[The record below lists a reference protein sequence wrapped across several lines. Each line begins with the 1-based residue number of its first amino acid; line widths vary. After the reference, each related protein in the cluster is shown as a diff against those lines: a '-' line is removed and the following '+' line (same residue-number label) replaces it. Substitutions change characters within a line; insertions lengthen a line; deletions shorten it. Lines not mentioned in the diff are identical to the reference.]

1 MALEKAA
8 RVTSPVAHVSSTATD
23 VLTGAGIVLSFFVG
37 PEAGIFARFVAGVAL
52 AGRANVVGHAIDS
65 YLMGA
70 DASEKIAEGV
80 PHVFV
85 DEPKY
90 QAANTSPQTLTDEHQ
105 ESPRT
110 GSLTVTI
117 EKFPFSRRADVTKCD
132 GVIVDGSQH
141 VFVGGVPSDAPS
153 EMGQRVNMLTGG
165 FELLSTVV
173 GLTQLPTSMWEG
185 VQYGVGVVGL
195 VTDTGKVGEAVGVAG
210 AIHP

>member
-37 PEAGIFARFVAGVAL
+37 PEAGVLARIIAGVAL
-52 AGRANVVGHAIDS
+52 TGRANVVGHAIDS
-65 YLMGA
+65 YLMGE

-90 QAANTSPQTLTDEHQ
+90 QAANTSSRTLTDEHQ

-110 GSLTVTI
+110 GSKTVTI
-117 EKFPFSRRADVTKCD
+117 EKHAFSRRADVTKCD

-141 VFVGGVPSDAPS
+141 VFVGGEPSDAPS
-153 EMGQRVNMLTGG
+153 EMGQRVGWLTSK
-165 FELLSTVV
+165 FELVSTIV
-173 GLTQLPTSMWEG
+173 GLAQAPTSIWEG
-185 VQYGVGVVGL
+185 VQYGAGVVGM
-195 VTDTGKVGEAVGVAG
+195 VHENKVSEAIGVAG
-210 AIHP
+210 AIKP